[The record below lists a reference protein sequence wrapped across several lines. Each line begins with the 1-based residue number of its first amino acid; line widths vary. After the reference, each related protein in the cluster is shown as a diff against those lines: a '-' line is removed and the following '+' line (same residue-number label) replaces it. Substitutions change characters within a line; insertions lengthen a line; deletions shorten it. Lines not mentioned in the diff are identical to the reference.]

1 MLTALRHAIRVL
13 VKSPGVS
20 TLIVL
25 VLAVGIGANTAMFSI
40 IHGVLLRPLPY
51 ADSAQLVAIR
61 SLVRGKEGDNAAV
74 PDVVDFR
81 AQSRSLAAIA
91 AYTDYR
97 IAMTGRGEA
106 VKLGVKKAILGRTL
120 IPGDDVKGA
129 APVAVIS
136 ESMWEHRFGR
146 TPSIIGEAVTLDA
159 RPFTIVGVMPAGFQF
174 PIQAEPVE
182 AWIPLG
188 SVSLTAQ
195 WLEQRGAHFVEVVGR
210 LAPGAGV
217 TEANSEIATIA
228 ARLAASYPK
237 SNTNRSAS
245 VRTLQAE
252 LVREYRLGLVV
263 LMCAVAAVLLIA
275 CANVANLLL
284 ARASVRR
291 KEMAI
296 RVAIGARRADLVRQ
310 LLAESVLL
318 SFAGAV
324 LGVLLALWSVDAL
337 VAASPVQIPRLK
349 SVSVDRAVL
358 LFTIAASMA
367 TGILFGLVPAVH
379 LSHADGAETLK
390 DAGKGSSGARSAR
403 MRQFLVV
410 AEVAASLV
418 LLAIGGPTRRSRLCP
433 GTRRHRR
440 VVAAAEPLSGRRGAD
455 RFHAAAAR
463 PDANAS
469 RGIGKCGRDDAAD
482 ERQRSRNGIY
492 DRGAA

>member
-1 MLTALRHAIRVL
+1 MFSDFRHALRVL

-81 AQSRSLAAIA
+81 AQSRSLAVIA

-106 VKLGVKKAILGRTL
+106 VKLGVTLTTADLFNVLREKAILGRTL

-159 RPFTIVGVMPAGFQF
+159 KPFTIVGVMPAGFQF

-252 LVREYRLGLVV
+252 LVREYR
-263 LMCAVAAVLLIA
+263 
-275 CANVANLLL
+275 
-284 ARASVRR
+284 
-291 KEMAI
+291 
-296 RVAIGARRADLVRQ
+296 
-310 LLAESVLL
+310 
-318 SFAGAV
+318 
-324 LGVLLALWSVDAL
+324 
-337 VAASPVQIPRLK
+337 
-349 SVSVDRAVL
+349 
-358 LFTIAASMA
+358 
-367 TGILFGLVPAVH
+367 
-379 LSHADGAETLK
+379 
-390 DAGKGSSGARSAR
+390 
-403 MRQFLVV
+403 
-410 AEVAASLV
+410 
-418 LLAIGGPTRRSRLCP
+418 
-433 GTRRHRR
+433 
-440 VVAAAEPLSGRRGAD
+440 
-455 RFHAAAAR
+455 
-463 PDANAS
+463 
-469 RGIGKCGRDDAAD
+469 
-482 ERQRSRNGIY
+482 
-492 DRGAA
+492 